1 MDISNFFKSIFHS
14 NENKAVDTE
23 ALFNADNSIISPQPI
38 DLGLP
43 SGILWADRNVGA
55 RTPEDRGIV
64 VKWGGVS
71 GWRDGHLLSPNDGH
85 FHSIDA
91 SMSKTIFTKYRTQPV
106 HISAD
111 NRNILDPEDDAAHVF
126 LGEKWTTP
134 TKEEIQE
141 LIDNTD
147 IEHINVIG
155 CFRYTSRINGNT
167 ILLPTVMPGNFHG
180 AVRSEQCWYWSSSLC
195 PLGENSE
202 SYCLEQSDIYE
213 VSCEVSVLFRDC
225 ELPIRP
231 IIRNTNHFKQ

>member
-1 MDISNFFKSIFHS
+1 MGISNILNLLFHS
-14 NENKAVDTE
+14 NENKAVDIE
-23 ALFNADNSIISPQPI
+23 ALISADNSIVSPQPI

-43 SGILWADRNVGA
+43 SGTLWADRNVGA
-55 RTPEDRGIV
+55 RTPEDHGIV
-64 VKWGGVS
+64 VKWGDVS
-71 GWRDGHLLSPNDGH
+71 GWRDGHHLSPDNGH
-85 FHSIDA
+85 FYPICA

-111 NRNILDPEDDAAHVF
+111 NKIILDPEDDAAHVF

-155 CFRYTSRINGNT
+155 FRYTSRINGNA

-195 PLGENSE
+195 PLSENSE

-213 VSCEVSVLFRDC
+213 VSGRVSVLFREC
-225 ELPIRP
+225 ELPVRP
-231 IIRNTNHFKQ
+231 IIRIKYNFKQ